1 LRIISRFTGAIRSS
15 RASPQFADE
24 RVRAHPHVVEEPRE
38 LPVLV
43 ALQEVHSDS
52 SVIGRSLRGTIR
64 RTRKDDQMASEQQP
78 RRRDP
83 GRRDRI
89 LAAAAELAARR
100 GFHTVGMADIGAEA
114 GIVGSGVYRHFTSK
128 DAILVALL
136 DRVMDRL
143 AQRAAEIV
151 SAAADDRS
159 ALSALVRDHIQVAIT
174 DRSVLAVY
182 HREVHNL
189 PEDDRRRLR
198 RRQRHYLE
206 EWVHVL
212 APLRRDLA
220 DGELRLAVHAA
231 IGAVQSTLFFRSGL
245 SDERLAELLD
255 AVAHGCLGVDPAPII
270 TSEFM
275 MTRP

>member
-1 LRIISRFTGAIRSS
+1 MGLDR
-15 RASPQFADE
+15 
-24 RVRAHPHVVEEPRE
+24 PR
-38 LPVLV
+38 
-43 ALQEVHSDS
+43 
-52 SVIGRSLRGTIR
+52 
-64 RTRKDDQMASEQQP
+64 

-83 GRRDRI
+83 ERRTRI
-89 LAAAAELAARR
+89 LTAAAELAARR

-114 GIVGSGVYRHFTSK
+114 GVVGSAIYRHFPSK

-143 AQRAAEIV
+143 TERAAEIV
-151 SAAADDRS
+151 SAGQDDRS
-159 ALSALVRDHIQVAIT
+159 ALSALVRDHIEVAIG

-198 RRQRHYLE
+198 RAQRHYIE
-206 EWVHVL
+206 EWVHLL

-231 IGAVQSTLFFRSGL
+231 IGAIQSTLFFRSGL
-245 SDERLAELLD
+245 SDDRLAELLD
-255 AVAHGCLGVDPAPII
+255 TMAHDCLGIAPAASRP
-270 TSEFM
+270 SEPLV
-275 MTRP
+275 TT